1 MVRALQDNEIDA
13 EIIGGQ
19 HVRKKGFHTKD
30 PIVPLGWYFSS
41 FQVQE
46 KTIPSTVKF
55 CHDDK

>member
-30 PIVPLGWYFSS
+30 PIVPLG
-41 FQVQE
+41 
-46 KTIPSTVKF
+46 
-55 CHDDK
+55 